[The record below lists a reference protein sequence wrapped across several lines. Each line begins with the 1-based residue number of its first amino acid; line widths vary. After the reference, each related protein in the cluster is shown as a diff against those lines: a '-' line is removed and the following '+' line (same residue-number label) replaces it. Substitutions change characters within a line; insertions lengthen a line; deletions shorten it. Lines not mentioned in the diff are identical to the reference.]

1 MFLQTIEFYLKC
13 SYILG
18 ADRHRLVAYWGQNA
32 VYNMK
37 KERQYWEKDLV
48 HFCQNSKYDVVVLAF
63 MHVFFDKRQ
72 KGLVFSIISSGGSWI
87 PRSAG
92 ILLLLIHSQ
101 ICLIYEATKIL
112 LSSPKIAQCIICQFS
127 MTKPKYTY
135 TLKSNQNTKFFCSFL
150 YCPRTESRYI
160 DNSLCSV

>member
-1 MFLQTIEFYLKC
+1 M
-13 SYILG
+13 SYVLG

-72 KGLVFSIISSGGSWI
+72 KGLVFSKIKRRQLEATFCQDNITSY
-87 PRSAG
+87 P
-92 ILLLLIHSQ
+92 L
-101 ICLIYEATKIL
+101 ICLI
-112 LSSPKIAQCIICQFS
+112 P
-127 MTKPKYTY
+127 
-135 TLKSNQNTKFFCSFL
+135 N
-150 YCPRTESRYI
+150 
-160 DNSLCSV
+160 